1 MQLQCRAWNGKSVCS
16 CSAAHRVVSMAQLQ
30 HYNQYVVGIIR
41 CARLAASALVPRT
54 LCNTKIGLTSVIN
67 EYMQL
72 LKNKHLQW
80 KC

>member
-1 MQLQCRAWNGKSVCS
+1 MAQCS
-16 CSAAHRVVSMAQLQ
+16 CSVEHGMEKVFAVAVLLIELYLWHNFSITIS
-30 HYNQYVVGIIR
+30 N
-41 CARLAASALVPRT
+41 SALVPRT